1 MAMLTCLKCGADTSL
16 RIEAYGWS
24 LQLCTSCWK
33 LWRESQERTLI
44 FGLFKRFLGSK
55 KNG

>member
-1 MAMLTCLKCGADTSL
+1 MAMLTCLKCDADTSL